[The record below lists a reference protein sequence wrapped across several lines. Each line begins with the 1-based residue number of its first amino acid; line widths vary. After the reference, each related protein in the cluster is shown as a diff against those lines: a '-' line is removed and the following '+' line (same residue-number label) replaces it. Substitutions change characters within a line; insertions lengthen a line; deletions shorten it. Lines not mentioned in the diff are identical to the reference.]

1 MQLLGLGAV
10 CGCPLGM
17 WQGTGGQFRHQE
29 PLRWPSAH
37 FTSAWRLPEEEAQR
51 RSVFQIPRASKGD
64 CEGGA
69 GGRVPHEAG
78 ALTGASGA

>member
-1 MQLLGLGAV
+1 MDV
-10 CGCPLGM
+10 PWECGK
-17 WQGTGGQFRHQE
+17 GQVDSSDTTE